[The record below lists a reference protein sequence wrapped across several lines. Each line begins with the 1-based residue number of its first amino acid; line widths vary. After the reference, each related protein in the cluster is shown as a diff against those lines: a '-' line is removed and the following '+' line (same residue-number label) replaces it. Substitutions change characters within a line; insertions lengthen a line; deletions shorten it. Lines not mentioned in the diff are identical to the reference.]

1 MSHWVMAQLDSGI
14 YDGKRVIPWSVIQ
27 TTRVPQSI
35 LGPRAGTRFTR
46 GHFSLYGLGW
56 DLSEY
61 GGKLLV
67 GHTGGVNGFVTS
79 VALMPEEKL
88 GVVVFTNTDQ
98 NNFYEAVKYEIL
110 DAYLNLPYR
119 NYDSVLYTGD
129 KRNFD
134 ERIAWL
140 KAKRDSIALHLPQA
154 LPLQGFTGSYHNDV
168 YGDMSVSLDHDSL
181 TMHFS
186 HHTMTGRLEGL
197 GGTRFLCTYSDP
209 EMGIKVIPFTV
220 ENGRARSVTVRVD
233 DFVEFTPYEFLKQ

>member
-1 MSHWVMAQLDSGI
+1 
-14 YDGKRVIPWSVIQ
+14 
-27 TTRVPQSI
+27 
-35 LGPRAGTRFTR
+35 
-46 GHFSLYGLGW
+46 
-56 DLSEY
+56 
-61 GGKLLV
+61 
-67 GHTGGVNGFVTS
+67 
-79 VALMPEEKL
+79 MPEEKL

-98 NNFYEAVKYEIL
+98 NSFYEAVKYEIL

-154 LPLQGFTGSYHNDV
+154 LPLEGFTGSYHNNV

-209 EMGIKVIPFTV
+209 VMGIKVIPFTV
-220 ENGRARSVTVRVD
+220 ENGRTRSVTVRVD
-233 DFVEFTPYEFLKQ
+233 DFVEFTPYEFVKQ